1 MQNFTGLTWVVTYIN
16 LIKKLMNTDPKD
28 KKKWNDQDDQQK
40 HTGYQQEKNEDNG
53 VQEGL
58 TGETDDEEDVSG
70 DLAGNAAGNPED

>member
-1 MQNFTGLTWVVTYIN
+1 MNEIN
-16 LIKKLMNTDPKD
+16 QDPKD
-28 KKKWNDQDDQQK
+28 RKNWDDQDEHHK
-40 HTGYQQEKNEDNG
+40 KSGYEDEKTEDND